1 MKMNWNY
8 IKIFLL
14 TILLSGVYAFSDF
27 RNSEK
32 KVLDFKIE
40 FIGDNNLFLTQET
53 VNKLLIQ
60 KFNGL
65 KNKPKDVIVLNT
77 VEKVLEAN
85 EMVKSAQ
92 VYLTVNGVLMSKIIQ
107 RKPIGRIEGGS
118 GFYLDEDGKR
128 MPLSK
133 SHSARVPIISGT
145 ITDTNL
151 KKVHAVLKFVNK
163 DDFLK
168 KNIIGL
174 HIAKEGDIDLKLRLE
189 NYVLVLGNAKNLK
202 TKFNKYKAFYKK
214 AKKDNVLN
222 AYKTVSLEFNDQ
234 VVCTKL

>member
-1 MKMNWNY
+1 MKVNWSY
-8 IKIFLL
+8 IKLISLISLL
-14 TILLSGVYAFSDF
+14 LGVYVLSGF
-27 RNSEK
+27 RSVEK
-32 KVLDFKIE
+32 KVVDSKIE
-40 FIGDNNLFLTQET
+40 FVGENNLFLTQET

-85 EMVKSAQ
+85 EMVKNAQ

-145 ITDTNL
+145 TTDKNL
-151 KKVHAVLKFVNK
+151 EKVHTVLKFVNK
-163 DDFLK
+163 DGFLK

-174 HIAKEGDIDLKLRLE
+174 HITGEGNIELKLRLE
-189 NYVLVLGNAKNLK
+189 NYVLVLGNAKNLN
-202 TKFNKYKAFYKK
+202 TKFSKYKAFYKK
-214 AKKDNVLN
+214 AKKDNVLDK
-222 AYKTVSLEFNDQ
+222 YKAVSLEFNNQ